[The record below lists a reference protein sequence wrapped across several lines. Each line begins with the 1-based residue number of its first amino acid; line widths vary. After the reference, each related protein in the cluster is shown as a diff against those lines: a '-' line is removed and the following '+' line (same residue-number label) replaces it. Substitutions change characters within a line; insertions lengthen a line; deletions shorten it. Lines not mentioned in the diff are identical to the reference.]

1 MGELMVRHRTGL
13 DRGARVLRSA
23 RASALGLQLPGT
35 VSAGTRWRG
44 RLDVVLLP
52 HELRVAGHG
61 GIWRYPLREMVL
73 ASDGGAGPG
82 GLRVDFLMGPPLVAT
97 LDDRGALLRCL
108 RFQVAAVE
116 RSLTSTT
123 DEAAW
128 QARGRLVAL
137 TPGRSDAT
145 LTTAIDLLL
154 DRAGRRPVA
163 VADPGRADGPWSSG
177 SPMLRLV
184 EDLQSRRWDL
194 LLRREAGA

>member
-1 MGELMVRHRTGL
+1 MGEAMVRRRTGL

-23 RASALGLQLPGT
+23 RASARGLQLPGP
-35 VSAGTRWRG
+35 VAAGTRWRG

-61 GIWRYPLREMVL
+61 GIWRYPLAEIVF

-82 GLRVDFLMGPPLVAT
+82 GLRVDFLMGPPLVAD

-116 RSLTSTT
+116 RSLASSA
-123 DEAAW
+123 DRAVW
-128 QARGRLVAL
+128 QARGRLVAV
-137 TPGRSDAT
+137 TPGRSEDT
-145 LTTAIDLLL
+145 LTTAIGLLL
-154 DRAGRRPVA
+154 DRSGRRPAA
-163 VADPGRADGPWSSG
+163 VADPVRADGLWGRG
-177 SPMLRLV
+177 SPMVGLV

-194 LLRREAGA
+194 LLQREAGA